1 MDDYALTMPVG
12 LFQTG
17 DTRACTSITLLT
29 NTRVEGTEYL
39 TVNLIGNSEVIVN
52 SAATSATVII
62 VDDDGKLHHSTVRLE
77 VAFCILVKYR
87 FMTFCFLAWLL
98 FNNPTLHDQ
107 SRAIFIVYN

>member
-52 SAATSATVII
+52 STAASATVII
-62 VDDDGKLHHSTVRLE
+62 ADDDGKLHYSTVHLE
-77 VAFCILVKYR
+77 VAFCIFVKYR

-98 FNNPTLHDQ
+98 FNNPTLH
-107 SRAIFIVYN
+107 A